1 MKIIKDL
8 SDMIADELDGAEH
21 YAKYALQHKT
31 DHPELASVL
40 YDISKQEMHHVNAL
54 HDEVI
59 KIIKEYREKHGEP
72 PAAMQAIYDW
82 QHARQIEDAKEVKI
96 LQDQYLDK
104 M

>member
-8 SDMIADELDGAEH
+8 SDMIADELDGAAH
-21 YAKYALQHKT
+21 YARYAIQHKV

-40 YDISKQEMHHVNAL
+40 YDISKQEMHHVNLL
-54 HDEVI
+54 HDEVVKVI
-59 KIIKEYREKHGEP
+59 KSYREKHGEP